1 MARKRRSAKGSGSS
15 GSGAALLAIVAL
27 GAAGWWTASGG
38 KRPDFSWASS
48 QFSMPRFSSP
58 KETEKNSARRQEVVA
73 PARRQES
80 MAKASPAPKADTP
93 RPQLPVRPVTPSPR
107 SQASQIMVLRPPVPV
122 KTPQAPLKATIAN
135 IPVGR
140 PMPGTTPTIIY
151 ASERTVIHE
160 NAWEKAS
167 AIGTVERG
175 REMRSYGKTGKW
187 HRVVVPST
195 SMIGWVHEDRLA
207 ASRPSPFFTG
217 SIFRSQP

>member
-1 MARKRRSAKGSGSS
+1 
-15 GSGAALLAIVAL
+15 
-27 GAAGWWTASGG
+27 
-38 KRPDFSWASS
+38 
-48 QFSMPRFSSP
+48 
-58 KETEKNSARRQEVVA
+58 
-73 PARRQES
+73 
-80 MAKASPAPKADTP
+80 
-93 RPQLPVRPVTPSPR
+93 
-107 SQASQIMVLRPPVPV
+107 
-122 KTPQAPLKATIAN
+122 
-135 IPVGR
+135 
-140 PMPGTTPTIIY
+140 MPGTTPTIIY